1 MELKSLENKAKK
13 ITLFINNNI
22 LNILNENFLDNL
34 SYFKKKNKIELILE
48 TNNELDITE
57 YIIEFKSKT
66 NKLLDK
72 IENIS
77 TNKKISNTEKSM
89 ENKIIKFKKKKIL

>member
-1 MELKSLENKAKK
+1 MNL
-13 ITLFINNNI
+13 
-22 LNILNENFLDNL
+22 LNENFLENL
-34 SYFKKKNKIELILE
+34 NYFKKKNKIDLILE

-77 TNKKISNTEKSM
+77 SNKKINSIDKTSV
-89 ENKIIKFKKKKIL
+89 NKVIKFKKKKFFKKKFYKTKAK

>member
-1 MELKSLENKAKK
+1 MNL
-13 ITLFINNNI
+13 
-22 LNILNENFLDNL
+22 LNENFLENL
-34 SYFKKKNKIELILE
+34 NYFKKKNKIDLILE

-89 ENKIIKFKKKKIL
+89 ENKIIKFKKKKFYKKKFFKTKAK

>member
-1 MELKSLENKAKK
+1 MNL
-13 ITLFINNNI
+13 
-22 LNILNENFLDNL
+22 LNENFLENL
-34 SYFKKKNKIELILE
+34 NYFKKKNKIDLILE

-77 TNKKISNTEKSM
+77 SNKKINSIDKTSD
-89 ENKIIKFKKKKIL
+89 NKVIKFKKKKFFKKKFYKTKAK